1 MTKVAGGSQQAGK
14 ERMCREHVY
23 VPDKNTI
30 STANPPRPV
39 TSQSSDSFSDY
50 CPEFRVLKCDAN
62 RIYLVPV
69 KGRHLESILVTGVKW
84 RLLSLNH
91 ALGNFAVTSL
101 FQSIIDSINNQQS
114 PIP

>member
-14 ERMCREHVY
+14 ERMCREHVD

-91 ALGNFAVTSL
+91 ALGNFAVSFIVQPEL
-101 FQSIIDSINNQQS
+101 ISIINHE
-114 PIP
+114 